1 MSKVIIAGGGIV
13 GLSSA
18 LFLKKSGHDVTV
30 FDKTNITD
38 NCSFGNAG
46 YVCPG
51 HFVPLAQPRIIQQG
65 MKLMLDPLG
74 PFYVKPRLNKGLIDW
89 GLKFMKKANARH
101 VEASAI
107 PLRDIA
113 ILSKAMYEH
122 WKDDLNFK
130 FFYKKTGLLDIFKTD
145 AGMEHGYHME
155 KRSKELDLDV
165 VMLNEKELM
174 EMEPQSGLE
183 AKGAIFFRCD
193 AHLDPVTLMTNL
205 VEELKNMGVEFK
217 TNEAVKDFE
226 FNGNKITKVITEKGN
241 YDTDVFVLS
250 AGSWSREIAQKFKMN
265 FPLVAGRGYSFIV
278 EESKLKFNHPAILNE
293 GKVAITPMSN
303 NMTRIGGTME
313 ITSTKAEPR
322 YQRVQGIL
330 NNLKRFIPSTSIEF
344 PEKEDIWYGYRPCS
358 ADGLPYIGRNKNY
371 QNCIIATGH
380 SMIGLSLGAGTG
392 KLVTELV
399 NEEKL
404 SMDIQPFDPARFD

>member
-1 MSKVIIAGGGIV
+1 
-13 GLSSA
+13 
-18 LFLKKSGHDVTV
+18 
-30 FDKTNITD
+30 
-38 NCSFGNAG
+38 
-46 YVCPG
+46 
-51 HFVPLAQPRIIQQG
+51 
-65 MKLMLDPLG
+65 
-74 PFYVKPRLNKGLIDW
+74 
-89 GLKFMKKANARH
+89 
-101 VEASAI
+101 
-107 PLRDIA
+107 
-113 ILSKAMYEH
+113 
-122 WKDDLNFK
+122 
-130 FFYKKTGLLDIFKTD
+130 
-145 AGMEHGYHME
+145 
-155 KRSKELDLDV
+155 KELDLDV

-226 FNGNKITKVITEKGN
+226 FSGNKITKVITEKGK

>member
-1 MSKVIIAGGGIV
+1 
-13 GLSSA
+13 
-18 LFLKKSGHDVTV
+18 
-30 FDKTNITD
+30 
-38 NCSFGNAG
+38 
-46 YVCPG
+46 
-51 HFVPLAQPRIIQQG
+51 
-65 MKLMLDPLG
+65 
-74 PFYVKPRLNKGLIDW
+74 
-89 GLKFMKKANARH
+89 KANARH

-226 FNGNKITKVITEKGN
+226 FSGNKITKVITEKGK

-330 NNLKRFIPSTSIEF
+330 N
-344 PEKEDIWYGYRPCS
+344 
-358 ADGLPYIGRNKNY
+358 
-371 QNCIIATGH
+371 
-380 SMIGLSLGAGTG
+380 
-392 KLVTELV
+392 
-399 NEEKL
+399 
-404 SMDIQPFDPARFD
+404 